1 MKKKD
6 KKSLT
11 KLDKKKSEQES
22 DTNKSKSKK
31 HNKLLIIIIIVLII
45 LLACVFGA
53 KIFVDNKINKIN
65 FKELNITDSN
75 DIGISNEE
83 QKNNKVKNIALIGTD
98 SQNNSYDDFAR
109 SDCILIISINYET
122 NKVNLISIYRDTL
135 VQMDLYDKTRID
147 KINHSFYG
155 GIETTIKTINTNFDL
170 NISEYVLVNFKVVE
184 DLVDAVNGVD
194 IDITSEELKYI
205 NKYINNNMKVTGV
218 SSNLVTKEGTQTLN
232 GVQALA
238 YSRIRYTEGGD
249 FKRTER
255 MRTVVQKVFQ
265 KLKEKNVIEINEI
278 LNKIL
283 PEIQTNITK
292 NEIMNLMTKFFN
304 FEINETFGF
313 PYNVISTKLDL
324 KDYYEGTTKGVDYY
338 DVPTS
343 LPEDVI
349 KLHKEILGEENYSL
363 SENVSSIFEKIKE
376 VANLN

>member
-1 MKKKD
+1 MKLKNKD
-6 KKSLT
+6 KEKN
-11 KLDKKKSEQES
+11 EQKNS
-22 DTNKSKSKK
+22 ANNKKSKK
-31 HNKLLIIIIIVLII
+31 HNKLLILIIVILVI
-45 LLACVFGA
+45 LLSCMVIA
-53 KIFVDNKINKIN
+53 KIFLDNKLNKIN

-75 DIGISNEE
+75 DMGISKNE
-83 QKNNKVKNIALIGTD
+83 QKENKIKNIALIGTD

-109 SDCILIISINYET
+109 ADCILIISINYET
-122 NKVNLISIYRDTL
+122 NKVNLFSIYRDTL

-194 IDITSEELKYI
+194 INITSDELKYI
-205 NKYINNNMKVTGV
+205 NNYIKNNMKVTGV
-218 SSNLVTKEGTQTLN
+218 SSDLVTKEGMQTLN

-283 PEIQTNITK
+283 PEIQTNVTK
-292 NEIMNLMTKFFN
+292 NEIIGLMTKAFN

-313 PYNVISTKLDL
+313 PYNVVSTKLDL

-338 DVPTS
+338 DIPTS
-343 LPEDVI
+343 LPDDVI